1 MIENSGKSGLTLI
14 EIIIAITITTLI
26 MGFVGGVVLNV
37 INQRDE
43 VEASSVAQKI
53 GPAILNLIARDL
65 EATFVY
71 QLDDLK
77 KQEAKNTAEA
87 EAEANGGTGGT
98 GGTTGDETTSAE
110 EMEVNYFVGED
121 HGDEEDAY
129 DSLHFVTSLDSKL
142 RIGNKQ
148 SDIVEVGY
156 YLVKND
162 EGELY
167 TLYRREDFFIDT
179 DPVDGGKAIKIYDKV
194 KALDIRYYEQ
204 PTNESEY
211 QALADGSAEYKFEWD
226 NTLENGI
233 PYAVEVSVWI
243 DLTEDRVAKKNPQYA
258 KVYKFRTLVQL
269 PSYPKKEQLTEDENT
284 NPR

>member
-1 MIENSGKSGLTLI
+1 MIKNSGKSGLTLV
-14 EIIIAITITTLI
+14 EIIIAITITTII
-26 MGFVGGVVLNV
+26 MAFVGGVVINI

-53 GPAILNLIARDL
+53 GPVILNLIARAL

-87 EAEANGGTGGT
+87 EGEEGGGTS
-98 GGTTGDETTSAE
+98 GDDTTSAE
-110 EMEVNYFVGED
+110 EMEVNYFIGED
-121 HGDEEDAY
+121 NGDDEDAY

-194 KALDIRYYEQ
+194 KALDFKYYEQ

-211 QALADGSAEYKFEWD
+211 IALAEGSAEYKDEWD

-243 DLTEDRVAKKNPQYA
+243 DLTDDKVAKKKPQYA

-269 PSYPKKEQLTEDENT
+269 PAYPKKEQLTPNEGE
-284 NPR
+284 

>member
-1 MIENSGKSGLTLI
+1 MIKNSGKSGLTLV
-14 EIIIAITITTLI
+14 EIIIAITITTII
-26 MGFVGGVVLNV
+26 MAFVGGVVINI

-53 GPAILNLIARDL
+53 GPVILNLIARDL

-87 EAEANGGTGGT
+87 EGEEGGGTS
-98 GGTTGDETTSAE
+98 GDDTTSAE
-110 EMEVNYFVGED
+110 EMEVNYFIGED
-121 HGDEEDAY
+121 NGDDEDAY

-194 KALDIRYYEQ
+194 KALDFKYYEQ

-211 QALADGSAEYKFEWD
+211 IALAEGQADYKDE
-226 NTLENGI
+226 
-233 PYAVEVSVWI
+233 
-243 DLTEDRVAKKNPQYA
+243 
-258 KVYKFRTLVQL
+258 
-269 PSYPKKEQLTEDENT
+269 YPK
-284 NPR
+284 

>member
-1 MIENSGKSGLTLI
+1 MIEV
-14 EIIIAITITTLI
+14 IIAITITTLI
-26 MGFVGGVVLNV
+26 MAFVGGVLLNV

-53 GPAILNLIARDL
+53 GPTILNLIARDL

-87 EAEANGGTGGT
+87 EGEGGTGNT
-98 GGTTGDETTSAE
+98 GGTSGTDTTSAE

-121 HGDEEDAY
+121 HGDEEDAQ
-129 DSLHFVTSLDSKL
+129 DTLHFVTSLDSKL

-156 YLVKND
+156 YLMKND

-194 KALDIRYYEQ
+194 KALDIRYYKL

-211 QALADGSAEYKFEWD
+211 QALADGDAEYKDEWD

-243 DLTEDRVAKKNPQYA
+243 DLTEDKVAKKNPQYA
-258 KVYKFRTLVQL
+258 KVYKFRTLIQL
-269 PSYPKKEQLTEDENT
+269 PKYPRKEQLTPNEGN
-284 NPR
+284 

>member
-1 MIENSGKSGLTLI
+1 MIKNSGKSGLTLV
-14 EIIIAITITTLI
+14 EIIIAITITTII
-26 MGFVGGVVLNV
+26 MAFVGGVVINI

-53 GPAILNLIARDL
+53 GPVILNLIARDL

-87 EAEANGGTGGT
+87 EGEEGGGTS
-98 GGTTGDETTSAE
+98 GDDTTSAE
-110 EMEVNYFVGED
+110 EMEVNYFIGED
-121 HGDEEDAY
+121 NGDDEDAY

-194 KALDIRYYEQ
+194 KALDFKYYEQ

-211 QALADGSAEYKFEWD
+211 IALAEGSAEYKDEWD

-243 DLTEDRVAKKNPQYA
+243 DLTDDKVAKKKPQYV

-269 PSYPKKEQLTEDENT
+269 PAYPKKEQLTPNEGE
-284 NPR
+284 

>member
-1 MIENSGKSGLTLI
+1 MIKHSEISGLTLI
-14 EIIIAITITTLI
+14 EVIIAITITTLI
-26 MGFVGGVVLNV
+26 MAFVGGVLLNV

-53 GPAILNLIARDL
+53 GPTILNLIARDL

-87 EAEANGGTGGT
+87 EGEGGTGNT
-98 GGTTGDETTSAE
+98 GGTSGTDTTSAE

-121 HGDEEDAY
+121 HGDEEDAQ
-129 DSLHFVTSLDSKL
+129 DTLHFVTSLDSKL

-156 YLVKND
+156 YLMKND

-194 KALDIRYYEQ
+194 KALDIRYYKL

-211 QALADGSAEYKFEWD
+211 QALADGDAEYKDEWD

-243 DLTEDRVAKKNPQYA
+243 DLTEDKLAKKNPQYA
-258 KVYKFRTLVQL
+258 KVYKFRTLIQL
-269 PSYPKKEQLTEDENT
+269 PKYPRKEQLTPNEGN
-284 NPR
+284 